1 MPSKRK
7 KNKRR
12 MRRVQ
17 AQRRALEDQ
26 HAANPPIKASSGIAI
41 SAPPTATPKKAA
53 KISPPTR
60 EKPPQAI
67 PISAP
72 AVEPP
77 KFEPQP
83 VVKEEAAEAFVVEV
97 AAADDGVL
105 LEQATVEVESRVGDE
120 VEGPARVAKE
130 APAESSAPAEPST
143 VEADLAKEAEVPVS
157 EAEPVSEVTTPDE
170 APVVAAVEAEQISNQ
185 TTLTEENEDT
195 QTEMGQKDVTLAEED
210 TETKEEL
217 EVSIAEEVTISESV
231 KEQAEEPVAED
242 LTSDQS
248 PAEVELAAEKNE
260 SDAGSEVEVV
270 IETVEPA
277 EPPEDGE
284 EKLEDSAALS
294 VQPVAAIEDAASPP
308 VEIPAHGSLLS
319 HQVLNTI
326 TEAPLDEAEP
336 PVVKHAEGTAELLL
350 QQLAATESVSTAK
363 DVSTSP
369 VVQQEAEE
377 TGDAFTIQ
385 SESTDAT
392 PADPE
397 TVSAAPAG
405 ENALL
410 IAAAN
415 QKCLGVLSEEAKS
428 GGCDVPCQGPL
439 PVEAVPLGGVVNKL
453 PCCQEVSFDH
463 GRCYVMFMTVTLSMV
478 QELPVEI
485 TQNGNIVPEVS
496 IEG

>member
-17 AQRRALEDQ
+17 AQRRALEEQ
-26 HAANPPIKASSGIAI
+26 YAANPPIKSNSGIAI

-60 EKPPQAI
+60 EKPPQVI

-105 LEQATVEVESRVGDE
+105 LEQATVELESRVGDE

-130 APAESSAPAEPST
+130 AAVESIPPAEPST
-143 VEADLAKEAEVPVS
+143 VETDLAKEAEVPVS
-157 EAEPVSEVTTPDE
+157 ETESVSEVTTPDE
-170 APVVAAVEAEQISNQ
+170 APVVVAVEAE
-185 TTLTEENEDT
+185 TEDNEDT
-195 QTEMGQKDVTLAEED
+195 QTEMGQTQDVCEADSEKDVTLAEED

-217 EVSIAEEVTISESV
+217 EVSITEEVTILESV
-231 KEQAEEPVAED
+231 KEQAEEPVVED

-248 PAEVELAAEKNE
+248 PADVEHAAEKTE
-260 SDAGSEVEVV
+260 SDTGSEVEVV
-270 IETVEPA
+270 IETLEPA

-294 VQPVAAIEDAASPP
+294 VQSVAAIEDALGPP
-308 VEIPAHGSLLS
+308 VEIPA
-319 HQVLNTI
+319 VLHTI
-326 TEAPLDEAEP
+326 TEAPLDEADP
-336 PVVKHAEGTAELLL
+336 PVVEQTEGTADLLL
-350 QQLAATESVSTAK
+350 QQLAVTESVSTAK
-363 DVSTSP
+363 DVSTSA
-369 VVQQEAEE
+369 VVQQEAKG
-377 TGDAFTIQ
+377 TGDTFITQ
-385 SESTDAT
+385 TEAT
-392 PADPE
+392 PAHPE
-397 TVSAAPAG
+397 TESAAPAG
-405 ENALL
+405 E
-410 IAAAN
+410 IVAAN
-415 QKCLGVLSEEAKS
+415 QKCLDVLSEEAKS
-428 GGCDVPCQGPL
+428 GDCDVPCQGQL
-439 PVEAVPLGGVVNKL
+439 PVEAVQLGGV
-453 PCCQEVSFDH
+453 E
-463 GRCYVMFMTVTLSMV
+463 LS
-478 QELPVEI
+478 VEI

>member
-170 APVVAAVEAEQISNQ
+170 APVVAAVEAE
-185 TTLTEENEDT
+185 TEDNEDT
-195 QTEMGQKDVTLAEED
+195 QTEMGQTQDVCEAESQKDVTLAEED

-217 EVSIAEEVTISESV
+217 EVSIAEEVTVSESV

-248 PAEVELAAEKNE
+248 PAEVELAAEKTE

-308 VEIPAHGSLLS
+308 VEIPA
-319 HQVLNTI
+319 VLNTI

-350 QQLAATESVSTAK
+350 QQLPATESVSTAK

-385 SESTDAT
+385 SESTDAA

-405 ENALL
+405 E

-439 PVEAVPLGGVVNKL
+439 PVEAVPLGGV
-453 PCCQEVSFDH
+453 
-463 GRCYVMFMTVTLSMV
+463 
-478 QELPVEI
+478 ELPVEI

>member
-60 EKPPQAI
+60 EKRPQVI

-83 VVKEEAAEAFVVEV
+83 VVKEEAAEAFVAEV
-97 AAADDGVL
+97 AASDDGVL

-130 APAESSAPAEPST
+130 APIKSIPPAEPST
-143 VEADLAKEAEVPVS
+143 VEDDLTKEAEVPVP
-157 EAEPVSEVTTPDE
+157 ETKPVSEVTTPGE
-170 APVVAAVEAEQISNQ
+170 APVVVAAEAE
-185 TTLTEENEDT
+185 TEDNEDA
-195 QTEMGQKDVTLAEED
+195 QTEMGQTQDVCEAEED

-217 EVSIAEEVTISESV
+217 EVSITEEVTISESV
-231 KEQAEEPVAED
+231 KEQAEEPVGED

-248 PAEVELAAEKNE
+248 PAEVGHAAEKTE
-260 SDAGSEVEVV
+260 SDTGPEVEVV
-270 IETVEPA
+270 IERLESA

-294 VQPVAAIEDAASPP
+294 VQSVAAIEGALGQP
-308 VEIPAHGSLLS
+308 VEIPA
-319 HQVLNTI
+319 VLNTI
-326 TEAPLDEAEP
+326 TEAPLDEADP
-336 PVVKHAEGTAELLL
+336 PVVEHSEGSADLLL
-350 QQLAATESVSTAK
+350 QQLADTESVSTVK
-363 DVSTSP
+363 DVSTSA
-369 VVQQEAEE
+369 VVQQEAEG
-377 TGDAFTIQ
+377 TGDTFIPQT
-385 SESTDAT
+385 ESTDAA
-392 PADPE
+392 PAEPE
-397 TVSAAPAG
+397 TDSAAPAG
-405 ENALL
+405 E

-415 QKCLGVLSEEAKS
+415 QKCLDVSSEEVKS
-428 GGCDVPCQGPL
+428 GGCDVPCQGQL
-439 PVEAVPLGGVVNKL
+439 PVEAVQLGGA
-453 PCCQEVSFDH
+453 E
-463 GRCYVMFMTVTLSMV
+463 LS
-478 QELPVEI
+478 VEI

-496 IEG
+496 MEG

>member
-97 AAADDGVL
+97 AAAGGVL
-105 LEQATVEVESRVGDE
+105 LEQATVDVKSRVGDE

-130 APAESSAPAEPST
+130 APAESIPPAEPST

-157 EAEPVSEVTTPDE
+157 EAEPVSEVTAPDE
-170 APVVAAVEAEQISNQ
+170 ASVVAAVEAE
-185 TTLTEENEDT
+185 TEANEDT
-195 QTEMGQKDVTLAEED
+195 QTEMSQTQDVCEADSQKDVTLAEED

-217 EVSIAEEVTISESV
+217 EVSVAEEVTVSESV
-231 KEQAEEPVAED
+231 KEQAEEPEVED

-248 PAEVELAAEKNE
+248 PAEVELAAEKTE
-260 SDAGSEVEVV
+260 SDTGSEVEVV
-270 IETVEPA
+270 IETLDPA

-284 EKLEDSAALS
+284 EKLEDSAALG
-294 VQPVAAIEDAASPP
+294 VQPVAAIEDAVGSP
-308 VEIPAHGSLLS
+308 VEIPA
-319 HQVLNTI
+319 VLNTI
-326 TEAPLDEAEP
+326 TEAPLGEAEP
-336 PVVKHAEGTAELLL
+336 PVVEHAEGTADLLL
-350 QQLAATESVSTAK
+350 QKLAATESVSTAK

-369 VVQQEAEE
+369 VVQQEAEG
-377 TGDAFTIQ
+377 TGDAFITQ

-392 PADPE
+392 PVDPE

-405 ENALL
+405 E

-415 QKCLGVLSEEAKS
+415 QKCLGVLTDEAKS

-439 PVEAVPLGGVVNKL
+439 PVEAVQLGGV
-453 PCCQEVSFDH
+453 E
-463 GRCYVMFMTVTLSMV
+463 LS
-478 QELPVEI
+478 VEI